1 MNPLNSEHPSLIAPA
16 EKTFQ
21 QHTQQ
26 GTNQVNVTE
35 HNTAVGIP
43 NLTGHLLPP
52 VIWSRWFLR
61 WVGCFAVGCA
71 VPFLVAALP
80 PIGGVLVPMSMLV
93 ALAIGAGYCCTD
105 RRVIG
110 VTLVCLSIAVIGLFV
125 TLSMV
130 IPKLFGG

>member
-1 MNPLNSEHPSLIAPA
+1 MNPLNSDRLSLIAPA

-43 NLTGHLLPP
+43 NLAGYLLPP
-52 VIWSRWFLR
+52 VVWSRWFLR

-71 VPFLVAALP
+71 IPFLVVALP
-80 PIGGVLVPMSMLV
+80 PIGGLFVPIFILVT
-93 ALAIGAGYCCTD
+93 LAIGAGYCCSD

-110 VTLVCLSIAVIGLFV
+110 VMLVCFGIAVIGLFV
-125 TLSMV
+125 TLPLV